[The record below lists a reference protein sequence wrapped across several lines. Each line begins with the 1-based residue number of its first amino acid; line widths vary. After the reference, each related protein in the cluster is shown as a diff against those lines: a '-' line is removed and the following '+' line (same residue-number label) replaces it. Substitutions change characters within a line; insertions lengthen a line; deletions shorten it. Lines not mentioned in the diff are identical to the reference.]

1 MKKILVLLVLLLAL
15 VYSTFGQAQILY
27 KDTFTIQYDEPAV
40 MPNLLSGESI
50 VYRIWLWDAA
60 QGPAPITT
68 TVGWIF
74 YAETTVL
81 EQYVVTPV
89 DPRREYAV
97 GVELVHI
104 RADLIETVSDFA
116 VTTSIADID
125 PGGFPGVPF
134 VYAPAGQL
142 ELGKVRNLRDSGI

>member
-1 MKKILVLLVLLLAL
+1 MKKTLVLLVLLLL
-15 VYSTFGQAQILY
+15 VYSAFGLAQILY
-27 KDTFTIQYDEPAV
+27 KDTFTICYDEPAV

-60 QGPAPITT
+60 QGSAPIAT

-74 YAETTVL
+74 YAETPIL
-81 EQYVVTPV
+81 EQYVVTPI
-89 DPRREYAV
+89 DPRCEYAV
-97 GVELVHI
+97 GIELVHI

-116 VTTSIADID
+116 VTTSLADID